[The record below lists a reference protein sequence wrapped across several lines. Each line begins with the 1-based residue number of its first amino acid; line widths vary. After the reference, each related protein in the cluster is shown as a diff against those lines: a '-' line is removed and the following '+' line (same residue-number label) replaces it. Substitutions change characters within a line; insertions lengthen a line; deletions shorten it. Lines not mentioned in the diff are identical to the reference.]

1 MTFNQYG
8 LHTTLE
14 VKTRQG
20 LYYKA
25 GKDRL
30 LTFVLT
36 RDTQG
41 KRPMQIFYCTD
52 LTRDARSILS
62 AYACRWSIEVTH
74 HDAKQY
80 LGLEDPANRLPL
92 AVERTAPMAMFLYS
106 LTVLWYAEHGHA
118 HVRFP
123 NRPWYTRKREPS
135 FADMLTTLRRLTWEE
150 KLSTVPPG
158 SSLQNK
164 NINLLTYLA
173 TLTG

>member
-1 MTFNQYG
+1 
-8 LHTTLE
+8 
-14 VKTRQG
+14 
-20 LYYKA
+20 
-25 GKDRL
+25 
-30 LTFVLT
+30 
-36 RDTQG
+36 
-41 KRPMQIFYCTD
+41 MQIFYCTD